1 MKIAVIGASGQV
13 GSLLCRA
20 LDEDAA
26 FSCVPLD
33 HAAADVTDPEG
44 LKRVLGELRP
54 SAVCS
59 TAAFHNV
66 EECRKNPDAAYRVNA
81 LGARNLA
88 LVCRDVGATLLW
100 FSTDYVFGGNK
111 ADRTRGYTEFD
122 TVAPLNEYARSK
134 LAGEQYIRSVWPNH
148 FIVRTAWLFGASGSR
163 AKGGNFV
170 TTMLRLG
177 KERRQL
183 RVIDDQIGS
192 PTGTLFLAEQILA
205 LLRTELFGTVHAV
218 CSGRASWFDLAR
230 EIFRLA
236 RMDVEVL
243 PVSTEEYGQE
253 VPRPRF
259 SVLENYV
266 LSLQGLDR
274 MPPWQEALERYIREL
289 VS

>member
-1 MKIAVIGASGQV
+1 MKVAVVGASGQV

-20 LDEDAA
+20 LDEDPG

-33 HAAADVTDPEG
+33 HAAADVTNLER
-44 LKRVLGELRP
+44 LQQLFRELRP

-66 EECRKNPDAAYRVNA
+66 EACERDPDAAFRINA

-88 LVCRDVGATLLW
+88 LACREVGASLLW
-100 FSTDYVFGGNK
+100 FSTDYVFGGDK
-111 ADRTRGYTEFD
+111 TDRTRGYTEFD
-122 TVAPLNEYARSK
+122 PVGPKNTYARSK
-134 LAGEQYIRSVWPNH
+134 LAGEQYIRSIWPNH
-148 FIVRTAWLFGASGSR
+148 FIVRTAWLFGALGSR

-177 KERRQL
+177 KERRHL
-183 RVIDDQIGS
+183 RVIDDQVGS
-192 PTGTLFLAEQILA
+192 PTSTAFLALQILL
-205 LLRTELFGTVHAV
+205 LLRTERFGTVHAV
-218 CSGRASWFDLAR
+218 CSGSASWCDLAR

-236 RMDVEVL
+236 RMDVAVL
-243 PVSTEEYGQE
+243 PVSTEEYGQA

-266 LSLQGLDR
+266 LSLEGMNR
-274 MPPWQEALERYIREL
+274 MPPWQEALERYLREL
-289 VS
+289 LC